1 MTYPTP
7 KDYNVKDQVVFLRVD
22 LNVPLDDNRHV
33 TDLSRVKAIKPTLD
47 YLVAQG
53 AKVVLASHL
62 GRPKGKFNPDLSMR
76 LVLPALNEVFP
87 KFNFKFVENNDPAS
101 WGQEAK
107 ALKPGQILVSEN
119 LRFYPGEEK
128 GDTGFAAELAKGIDL
143 YVNDAFACSHR
154 AHASIVALAKLK
166 PAMMGFLFHTEIA
179 TLTKFLRPAKKP
191 LTAIIGGAKV
201 STKIGLLESLVDK
214 VDTLVVVGAMANTFF
229 LQKGVPV
236 GKSLVEPDY
245 INEASRLRTKAM
257 EAECNLILP
266 TDVMVADK
274 VDANAKTR
282 ICAYD
287 QIKNDDIV
295 VDAGPNTI
303 QEIIEVI
310 NKSQTVVWN
319 GALGI
324 AEIDI
329 FTKGTDSVSRAL
341 AETTKKQGL
350 ISIAGGGDTLALIE
364 KAGETEGFTYL
375 STAGGAFLVWLEG
388 NTLPGISSLYA

>member
-7 KDYNVKDQVVFLRVD
+7 KDCNVKDQVVFLRVD
-22 LNVPLDDNRHV
+22 LNVPLDDNGHV

-47 YLVAQG
+47 YLVTQG

-62 GRPKGKFNPDLSMR
+62 GRPKGQFNPALSMR
-76 LVLPALNEVFP
+76 LVLPALSKVFP
-87 KFNFKFVENNDPAS
+87 AYDFKFVESNDPAH
-101 WGQEAK
+101 WGKEAQGLSQEQV
-107 ALKPGQILVSEN
+107 LMTEN

-128 GDTGFAAELAKGIDL
+128 GDLSFAGELAKGVDL
-143 YVNDAFACSHR
+143 YINDAFACSHR
-154 AHASIVALAKLK
+154 AHASIVALANLK
-166 PAMMGFLFHTEIA
+166 PAMMGFLFYKEIE
-179 TLTKFLRPAKKP
+179 TLKNFLRPAKKP

-229 LQKGVPV
+229 LQESVSV
-236 GKSLVEPDY
+236 GKSLVEPDFVD
-245 INEASRLRTKAM
+245 EASRLRKKAM
-257 EAECNLILP
+257 EMGCELILP

-274 VDANAKTR
+274 IDATAETR
-282 ICAYD
+282 ICKYD

-295 VDAGPNTI
+295 VDAGPDTI
-303 QEIIEVI
+303 QRIIEVI

-329 FTKGTDSVSRAL
+329 FANGTDAVSRAL
-341 AETTKKQGL
+341 AEATKKQRL
-350 ISIAGGGDTLALIE
+350 VSIAGGGDTLALIE
-364 KAGETEGFTYL
+364 KAGETEGFSYL
-375 STAGGAFLVWLEG
+375 STAGGAFLEWLQG
-388 NTLPGISSLYA
+388 NTLPGILALS